1 MKKNLVW
8 GLVVLLLS
16 GMSVE
21 SHSSTQPNILLIYVD
36 DLGYGDL
43 GSYGH
48 PVIKTP
54 HLDKLASDGLRFTNY
69 YAPSALCSPSRA
81 AVLTGRTPYR
91 TGIKTW
97 IPENTDIFLRK
108 NETTLAE
115 LLKVQGYETAL
126 IGKWHL
132 NSDLGNE
139 EEPQP
144 LDHGFDYAYGHNAF
158 QIPTNRNPT
167 DIFRNGE
174 SVGEVV
180 GYTAD
185 IYADEAITWLGQQK
199 SQTRFFMFLSM
210 AEPHSQFENPPEYNQ
225 MYAEFTEGEVVPIPS
240 GEKSIPKEKLVA
252 RGAGEYYANITYMD
266 AQLGRV
272 LEALDQLDLS
282 ENTVVVFASDNGPV
296 TSNWRA
302 WWEINA
308 HGSTGGLRGRKH
320 GLYEG
325 GIKVPA
331 IIRYPG
337 VIAAGTE
344 SAQIITGMDLFPT
357 LANLGSARV
366 PSDRPIDGVDI
377 AAVFKGG
384 KLKNRTLFWAMPTD
398 SEVEYVVR
406 EGPWKLLSAEDLV
419 PIALYNL
426 DKDPHEF
433 FNLVH
438 KENTVLKKLKGQM
451 AKMIKSISTD
461 PIRTSRL
468 LPKAL

>member
-1 MKKNLVW
+1 MKQYLVW
-8 GLVVLLLS
+8 GLVALLLS
-16 GMSVE
+16 GISVQ
-21 SHSSTQPNILLIYVD
+21 SHSSTGPNILLIYVD

-54 HLDKLASDGLRFTNY
+54 HLDKLASDGLRLTNY

-91 TGIKTW
+91 TGIKSW
-97 IPENTDIFLRK
+97 IPENTNIFLRE

-115 LLKVQGYETAL
+115 LLKSQGYETAL

-167 DIFRNGE
+167 NIFRNGE
-174 SVGEVV
+174 RVGEVI

-185 IYADEAITWLGQQK
+185 IYAEEAISWLGQQK
-199 SQTRFFMFLSM
+199 SQTPFFMFLSM

-225 MYAEFTEGEVVPIPS
+225 MYAEFTRGEVVPIPS
-240 GEKSIPKEKLVA
+240 GEKSIPREKLVA
-252 RGAGEYYANITYMD
+252 RGPGEYYANIAYMD

-272 LEALDQLDLS
+272 LQALDQLSLAQ
-282 ENTVVVFASDNGPV
+282 NTIVVFASDNGPV
-296 TSNWRA
+296 TSDWRA

-325 GIKVPA
+325 GIRVPA

-337 VIAAGTE
+337 VIAGGTE

-357 LANLGSARV
+357 LANLGSAQV
-366 PSDRPIDGVDI
+366 PSDRPIDGIDI
-377 AAVFKGG
+377 APVFTGG
-384 KLKNRTLFWAMPTD
+384 KLKQRTLFWAMPTD
-398 SEVEYVVR
+398 SKVEYVVR
-406 EGPWKLLSAEDLV
+406 EGPWKLLSAADLV
-419 PIALYNL
+419 PLELYNL
-426 DKDPHEF
+426 DQDPHEF
-433 FNLVH
+433 FNLVQR
-438 KENTVLKKLKGQM
+438 ESAVLKKLEGQM
-451 AKMIKSISTD
+451 AEMIKSISTD
-461 PIRTSRL
+461 SIRTSPV
-468 LPKAL
+468 LPKVL